1 MQTEKLSNYKVVAK
15 KLKSSSIT
23 TWKGSELFDYI
34 YASIY
39 IIAKRK
45 SGKTQLIYNILEEC
59 TDPSVH
65 VVIFSGTS
73 HKDDTYI
80 EMIKWLK
87 SQGNQVSVY
96 DSIFEGK
103 TDLLKEF
110 IDGKLKFGG
119 SEEKKKDKKKIKK
132 KDLAKE
138 EKKLDM
144 SKFEKY
150 NIDLGAMMFGGL
162 YKPLKYN
169 EKPEIKEEKI
179 IPKKQVKNKNSAV
192 PKYIF
197 IFDDLSAELKTP
209 SVSAFVKQARHEK
222 ALCIFSSQ
230 YVNDLQPQ
238 TIKNM
243 EVIILFG
250 GHSIDKLE
258 EVHKH
263 ADLSISLDDFV
274 DAYEYATE
282 EKYNFL
288 YIDVVN
294 EKLRKNFDILIKIE

>member
-1 MQTEKLSNYKVVAK
+1 MQTEKLNNYKVVAK
-15 KLKSSSIT
+15 KLKSSQT
-23 TWKGSELFDYI
+23 TNWKGSDLFDYI
-34 YASIY
+34 FASIY

-65 VVIFSGTS
+65 VVIFSGTA

-103 TDLLKEF
+103 NDLLKDF
-110 IDGKLKFGG
+110 IDGNLKFGG
-119 SEEKKKDKKKIKK
+119 SVEKKKKNKNK

-138 EKKLDM
+138 DKKLDM

-150 NIDLGAMMFGGL
+150 NIDLGAMMFGGR
-162 YKPLKYN
+162 YKQLKYN
-169 EKPEIKEEKI
+169 EKPEIKKEI
-179 IPKKQVKNKNSAV
+179 VIKKQTTKNNKT

-197 IFDDLSAELKTP
+197 IFDDLSSELKSP
-209 SVSAFVKQARHEK
+209 SISAFVKQARHEK

-263 ADLSISLDDFV
+263 TDLSISLNDFIE
-274 DAYEYATE
+274 AYEYATE

-294 EKLRKNFDILIKIE
+294 ETLRKNFDEKIIIE